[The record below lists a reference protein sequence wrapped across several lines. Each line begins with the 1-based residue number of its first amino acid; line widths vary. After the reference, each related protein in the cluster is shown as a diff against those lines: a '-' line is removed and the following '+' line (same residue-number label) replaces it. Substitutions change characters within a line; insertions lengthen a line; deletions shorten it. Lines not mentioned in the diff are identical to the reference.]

1 MKDLIARYDSGV
13 RARIGE
19 IIANT
24 KPLEGAPARP
34 VITST
39 I

>member
-1 MKDLIARYDSGV
+1 MKDLIARYDTGV

-19 IIANT
+19 ILANT
-24 KPLEGAPARP
+24 KPLEGAGRRH
-34 VITST
+34 TST